1 MEGEGGTF
9 ILAFLRLHTH
19 TRKHSPS
26 SLTCN
31 VSLPYWTDLILSSF
45 FFFTVVVV
53 VVVLSMFISYFKF
66 FLVCLFVDVCCC
78 QTCRSGSFIVFF
90 FLPLPMYGPLSRS
103 FCFFPLLV

>member
-45 FFFTVVVV
+45 FFLLSSSSVV
-53 VVVLSMFISYFKF
+53 F
-66 FLVCLFVDVCCC
+66 
-78 QTCRSGSFIVFF
+78 CR
-90 FLPLPMYGPLSRS
+90 
-103 FCFFPLLV
+103 CLLVT